1 MQVVEPTGSETQV
14 ILRVGEASLIGA
26 FRERVSA
33 RPGDTL
39 PVSPEPGLAHLFDGS
54 TGNRI

>member
-1 MQVVEPTGSETQV
+1 MV
-14 ILRVGEASLIGA
+14 LRVGEATLVGA

-39 PVSPEPGLAHLFDGS
+39 PVSPEPGLAHLFDAASGK
-54 TGNRI
+54 RI